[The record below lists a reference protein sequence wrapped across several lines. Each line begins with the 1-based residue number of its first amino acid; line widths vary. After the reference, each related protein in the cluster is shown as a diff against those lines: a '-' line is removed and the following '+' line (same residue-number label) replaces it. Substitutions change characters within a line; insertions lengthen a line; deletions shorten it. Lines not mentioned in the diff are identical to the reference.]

1 MSTPDSLA
9 VVGPANGDW
18 RHFPCTQDDP
28 TSWIE
33 GRFGCLAI
41 DVPDSVSAGMETSR
55 SKRRRASLYSLFATG
70 DLDKNGDSLDLG
82 RPAAAVDVKAAGLL
96 KRRVHNL
103 LGLTPDK
110 PLDSPPD
117 CQVLRY
123 RPGQRVQAHGDAA
136 DGLPLLIVLQGVAVI
151 KVGGVVVERVGPGGC
166 VGGGQFVLQVNC
178 GGSLHCWPLRLP
190 TIISQQKNRVDVGA

>member
-1 MSTPDSLA
+1 M
-9 VVGPANGDW
+9 N
-18 RHFPCTQDDP
+18 
-28 TSWIE
+28 
-33 GRFGCLAI
+33 
-41 DVPDSVSAGMETSR
+41 
-55 SKRRRASLYSLFATG
+55 
-70 DLDKNGDSLDLG
+70 
-82 RPAAAVDVKAAGLL
+82 AACLL

-103 LGLTPDK
+103 LGLPPDQ

-166 VGGGQFVLQVNC
+166 VGGGQFMLQVNC

-190 TIISQQKNRVDVGA
+190 NELFASQQKNRVDVGA

>member
-1 MSTPDSLA
+1 M
-9 VVGPANGDW
+9 
-18 RHFPCTQDDP
+18 
-28 TSWIE
+28 
-33 GRFGCLAI
+33 
-41 DVPDSVSAGMETSR
+41 
-55 SKRRRASLYSLFATG
+55 YSLFVSG
-70 DLDKNGDSLDLG
+70 DLDKNGDSLG
-82 RPAAAVDVKAAGLL
+82 RPAAAVDVNAACLL

-103 LGLTPDK
+103 LGLPPDQ

-166 VGGGQFVLQVNC
+166 VGGGQFVLQVTC

-190 TIISQQKNRVDVGA
+190 TIISQQKNPVDALDQSNVKIFLIDPCVPMKLILKLISHPLPLLPPQLLLCHTMTICTAKLGLDIV